1 MAETILADTAVA
13 TEEARDM
20 SATTLHAASAY
31 LNGPVKRLVDAVGS
45 LALIILLA
53 PLLLTIMA
61 LVRLDSPGGAFYRQM
76 RYGRDGKPFQILK
89 FRSMAQT
96 APGAGFVQ
104 ATRGDPR
111 ITRIGRFI
119 RRTSLDELPQLFN
132 VLQGNMSMVGPR
144 PHAVEHNEQY
154 AQLIGGYHGRHRV
167 KPGITGW
174 AQINGFRGETDT
186 VEKMRGR
193 VEYDIFYI
201 ENWSL
206 WFDLKIMI
214 LTAFA
219 GWTHKNAY

>member
-132 VLQGNMSMVGPR
+132 VLRGDMSLVGPR
-144 PHAVEHNEQY
+144 PHPMPLDDEHAALIPGFMQRY
-154 AQLIGGYHGRHRV
+154 AAR
-167 KPGITGW
+167 PGITGL
-174 AQINGFRGETDT
+174 AQVSGSRGATPT
-186 VEKMRGR
+186 VEHMARRIG
-193 VEYDIFYI
+193 
-201 ENWSL
+201 
-206 WFDLKIMI
+206 FDLRYAREASLLLDLRI
-214 LTAFA
+214 LLATVREVFASSEAF
-219 GWTHKNAY
+219 